1 MRRGP
6 LKRLILAS
14 GVYIF
19 FLIFLR
25 SLVPEELTPSIN
37 LLAIPLVILALF
49 LARDLFY
56 RSAMPSETPMQ
67 TGSRRFRA
75 RDVQLLT
82 RQVEV
87 ASSASQAFFE
97 TILLARLR
105 DLFAEKVSLEMGVE
119 KEKVK
124 RQLVDG
130 RLGPALVGDQGL
142 YRLLYSSPPRRAAAR
157 IKMLR
162 ETIDRIEAWKT

>member
-1 MRRGP
+1 MRRSY

-25 SLVPEELTPSIN
+25 SLVPEELTPSIS

-56 RSAMPSETPMQ
+56 RSAGPSETPTQ
-67 TGSRRFRA
+67 TGPRRFRA

-87 ASSASQAFFE
+87 ASSASQGFFE

-105 DLFAEKVSLEMGVE
+105 DLFAEKVGLEMGVE

-124 RQLVDG
+124 RQLGDG
-130 RLGPALVGDQGL
+130 RLGPALVRDQGL

-162 ETIDRIEAWKT
+162 EAIDGIEAWKT